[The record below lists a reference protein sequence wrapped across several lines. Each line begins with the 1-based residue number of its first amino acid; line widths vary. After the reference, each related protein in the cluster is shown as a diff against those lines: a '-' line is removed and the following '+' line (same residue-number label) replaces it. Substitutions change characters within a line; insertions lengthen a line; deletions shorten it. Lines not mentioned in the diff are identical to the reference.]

1 MDRVLKLLKYR
12 LIPLALSVLLALEMA
27 ACGRSGDTAG
37 NQWVYVPEFL
47 SLEGAED
54 IIWYDVRLVEDK
66 LYYISGTWDEETETR
81 TSFLHRYS
89 LSDGTA
95 DEVEL
100 SLPEGVNLNCWTIG
114 VDGCLYAALVIWDW
128 NEATGISNN
137 TYMVAKYD
145 AQGKE
150 LFVRDFTD
158 ILEGESYLDNIAVDG
173 EGRIYIS
180 EHSTMWLFD
189 AEGNPSGNVNLG
201 SGMGGWINSYCRGTD
216 GRIYAAVTSYD
227 GNGSST
233 ALSVID
239 FENKKLESSYKDF
252 SSAEVMVQDA
262 EGNFVLHDRTSV
274 YVYRLE
280 DQEKELLF
288 DWLDCDINGDS
299 IRALNVLS
307 DGRIVAVYED
317 WNRHES
323 GMVALNKV
331 SADEVEQKQKIV
343 LGVMY
348 QDSELEAAV
357 VDFNKSSDT
366 YHVTIRHYIDYDN
379 WSETSILDAQT
390 RLNSDITSSNCPDIL
405 CLSDINV
412 QQLAAKGVFED
423 LSTYLE
429 KSSLDRS
436 DMLENVLDAYTYDDR
451 LICIPKRFEVGTI
464 IGSAAQVGE
473 EMGWT
478 LEEMIA
484 FADAHPKA
492 QLFDLMYKE
501 EIMSCCLTYN
511 ADSFVDW
518 ETGACRFDSD
528 EFKALLEFVGRFP
541 TFEEMT
547 FDDGQAPMPERLQ
560 KGEVLLSK
568 FTIDE
573 LDAMQLYLAMFGGP
587 VTCIG
592 YPNSDGCSGA
602 VLFPS
607 GAYAITSRSQ
617 VKEGAWA
624 FIESYLTWEENRF
637 SRWGFPNSRSELA
650 RMADEEVNVEY
661 VLDENGEPMLDERGN
676 PIVVGGGSKGYGW
689 DNWEY
694 YYRVPTQEEV
704 DMVLELIQSARIGS
718 AGNEQ
723 IMAIINEE
731 AAPFFQGQKSVD
743 EAASTIQNRVQVYV
757 DENR

>member
-1 MDRVLKLLKYR
+1 MNRVLKFLKYK
-12 LIPLALSVLLALEMA
+12 LVPLTLSALLALGLA
-27 ACGRSGDTAG
+27 ACGKSGDVAG
-37 NQWVYVPEFL
+37 NRWVYVPEFL
-47 SLEGAED
+47 SLEGAAD
-54 IIWYDVRLVEDK
+54 IRWYDVRLVEDN
-66 LYYISGTWDEETETR
+66 LYYISDTWDEETR
-81 TSFLHRYS
+81 AHTSFLHRYS

-100 SLPEGVNLNCWTIG
+100 SLPEGVNLDCWTIG

-145 AQGKE
+145 TQGKE

-158 ILEGESYLDNIAVDG
+158 ILEGESYLDSIAVDG

-180 EHSTMWLFD
+180 EHSAMWLFD

-201 SGMGGWINSYCRGTD
+201 FGMGGWINCYCRGTD
-216 GRIYAAVTSYD
+216 GRVYAAVTSYD
-227 GNGSST
+227 GNSSST
-233 ALSVID
+233 ELSVIN
-239 FENKKLESSYKDF
+239 FEKKSLESSYTDF
-252 SSAEVMVQDA
+252 PSAEMMAQDA
-262 EGNFVLHDRTSV
+262 EENFVVHDRTSV
-274 YVYRLE
+274 YMYRMK
-280 DQEKELLF
+280 DQKKELLF

-317 WNRHES
+317 WNSNES
-323 GMVALNKV
+323 GMVALNRV
-331 SADEVEQKQKIV
+331 SADEVKQKQKIV
-343 LGVMY
+343 LGMMY

-379 WSETSILDAQT
+379 WSETSVSDAQT
-390 RLNSDITSSNCPDIL
+390 RLNSDIISNNCPDIL
-405 CLSDINV
+405 CLSGINV

-423 LSTYLE
+423 LSPYLE

-436 DMLENVLDAYTYDDR
+436 DKLENVLDAYTYDDR
-451 LICIPKRFEVGTI
+451 LICIPKRFTVSTI

-473 EMGWT
+473 KMGWT

-484 FADAHPKA
+484 FADAHPAA
-492 QLFDLMYKE
+492 QLFDRMYKE
-501 EIMSCCLTYN
+501 EIMRCCLTYN

-518 ETGACRFDSD
+518 KTGTCSFDSD

-541 TFEEMT
+541 SYEEMT
-547 FDDGQAPMPERLQ
+547 NGDGQASMPERIQ
-560 KGEVLLSK
+560 KGEVLLSE
-568 FTIDE
+568 FTVDD
-573 LDAMQLYLAMFGGP
+573 LDDMQLYLEMFGGP

-592 YPNSDGCSGA
+592 YPNSDGSSGA
-602 VLFPS
+602 VLAPR

-624 FIESYLTWEENRF
+624 FIESYLTWEENRY

-661 VLDENGEPMLDERGN
+661 VLDENGEPMLDAHGN
-676 PIVVGGGSKGYGW
+676 PMVVGGGSKGWGW
-689 DNWEY
+689 DDWEY

-704 DMVLELIQSARIGS
+704 DMVLELIQSARMGS
-718 AGNEQ
+718 DDNEQ
-723 IMAIINEE
+723 IMSIINEE

-743 EAASTIQNRVQVYV
+743 DAASTIQSRVQVYV